1 MATLTVGS
9 SGRDYTT
16 MAAAL
21 GAASAGD
28 TIAIDAGT
36 YTEYHLDFYD
46 ANLTIKAAVET
57 VGSPNDNAVILD
69 GEGSTSKE
77 YAFWSYASGATYQ
90 HLTMK
95 NFEEYGVRAGN
106 TAAKS
111 LILSG
116 CLIYGCDG
124 PGISSLGTSWLGTPA
139 EIKDSIIIVDEGRAL
154 NIGSNT
160 PVYIYNS
167 VLATNANDES
177 PLMSSI
183 NHNNVTAS
191 HCTIIGQGWNGSD
204 GRHYHLVSQVAQ
216 VDNCIVYGG
225 NGHGIQANTHNNNL
239 VYVTH
244 ADSNAYVEWEAS
256 GYDSDEVSASSG
268 DLTGDPQFVTAPTLG
283 SITPFNM
290 DLNLQASSPAVN
302 AGSSV
307 FVHDISG
314 STRDSDPDIGA
325 YERVAVDSGYAHIIM
340 TVAAGSLGNVIGVA
354 KANVS
359 KVLGVP
365 ADEEPPSFGG

>member
-9 SGRDYTT
+9 GKDYSTIEAAL
-16 MAAAL
+16 AAAN
-21 GAASAGD
+21 AND

-46 ANLTIKAAVET
+46 TGLTIKAAVET
-57 VGSPNDNAVILD
+57 VGGPTENTVILD

-77 YAFWSYASGATYQ
+77 YAFWSYASGTTYQ

-95 NFEEYGVRAGN
+95 NFEEYGIRAGN

-124 PGISSLGTSWLGTPA
+124 PAISSLGTSWLGTPA

-167 VLATNANDES
+167 VLAVNAVDEAIVV
-177 PLMSSI
+177 SSVS
-183 NHNNVTAS
+183 HKNVTAS
-191 HCTIIGQGWNGSD
+191 HCTFIGRGWNGSD
-204 GRHYHLVSQVAQ
+204 GRHYHLINQVAK
-216 VDNCIVYGG
+216 VNNCILYGG
-225 NGHGIQANTHNNNL
+225 NGNGIGADSHDHNL
-239 VYVTH
+239 VYLTH
-244 ADSNAYVEWEAS
+244 ADSVAYVEFS
-256 GYDSDEVSASSG
+256 TDSYDGTAVSAGTG
-268 DLTGDPQFVTAPTLG
+268 DLTGDPKFVIAPTQG
-283 SITPFNM
+283 SVTPFNM

-302 AGSSV
+302 AGSSL
-307 FVHDISG
+307 FTYDISG
-314 STRDSDPDIGA
+314 SARDSNPDIGA
-325 YERVAVDSGYAHIIM
+325 YERVAVASGYGNTII
-340 TVAAGSLGNVIGVA
+340 TVAAGSLGNVIGVT
-354 KANVS
+354 KANAS
-359 KVLGVP
+359 KVLGT
-365 ADEEPPSFGG
+365 